1 MSEVCRE
8 YAEALFLLGVEGSRE
23 DEYMQSLNTVKN
35 VFDENSEYLEMLASP
50 VIALQERKDAFLSV
64 FGEILPEQVCS
75 FVLLLCERGRM
86 KEFGECV
93 RQYAKLLRA
102 SKSLTA
108 VRVRSAVEL
117 TESERVRLCDALERR
132 LGGRVEPE
140 FVTDGSLIGGISVE
154 YDGKVIDL
162 SLKSRLQDIKDVIDI

>member
-8 YAEALFLLGVEGSRE
+8 YAEALFLLGCESSRE
-23 DEYMQSLNTVKN
+23 DEYMHSLNTLQE
-35 VFDENSEYLEMLASP
+35 VFDGNLQYLELLANP
-50 VIALQERKDAFLSV
+50 VIALQERKDAFMSV
-64 FGEILPEQVCS
+64 FGSILPEQVCS
-75 FVLLLCERGRM
+75 FVLILCERGRM

-102 SKSLTA
+102 SKNLTA

-117 TESERVRLCDALERR
+117 TDGEKARLCAGLERK
-132 LGGRVEPE
+132 LGGRVEPVFE
-140 FVTDGSLIGGISVE
+140 IDSALIGGISVE
-154 YDGKVIDL
+154 YDGKIIDL